1 MTIGIK
7 SNLVVSLNKKKWQ
20 LVLFQFFRYLC
31 FTGISGNLAETL
43 ILKDIF
49 IFLANDN
56 WFCVNCF
63 VMCFTGIS
71 ENLAETPILKD
82 IFIFLANGHCFQ
94 KLQFLVDIVS
104 FLREVFSVFEKCQ
117 FLVALFPFGKKCHF
131 YAKSVSFWPNKWIF
145 KYSDKII
152 SCKHQ
157 FLCKTV
163 NFGKKKIEFREKCWF
178 FQTIVHYYWKWTSY
192 WKTCLFS
199 ENCDFLCDC
208 LYKSRNCRILI
219 KTLIFLRKCLFVHVS
234 IFIKVFY
241 LLENCYFDSKYHFIR
256 WYFGQKCHW

>member
-1 MTIGIK
+1 
-7 SNLVVSLNKKKWQ
+7 
-20 LVLFQFFRYLC
+20 
-31 FTGISGNLAETL
+31 
-43 ILKDIF
+43 
-49 IFLANDN
+49 
-56 WFCVNCF
+56 
-63 VMCFTGIS
+63 MCFTGIS

-82 IFIFLANGHCFQ
+82 IFIFLANGHSFQ

-163 NFGKKKIEFREKCWF
+163 NFGGK
-178 FQTIVHYYWKWTSY
+178 
-192 WKTCLFS
+192 
-199 ENCDFLCDC
+199 N
-208 LYKSRNCRILI
+208 RISWEM
-219 KTLIFLRKCLFVHVS
+219 LIFSNNCALLL
-234 IFIKVFY
+234 KVNI
-241 LLENCYFDSKYHFIR
+241 LLENMLIFRKLWLFVWWSIYIKKLSNSDKNFNFS
-256 WYFGQKCHW
+256 